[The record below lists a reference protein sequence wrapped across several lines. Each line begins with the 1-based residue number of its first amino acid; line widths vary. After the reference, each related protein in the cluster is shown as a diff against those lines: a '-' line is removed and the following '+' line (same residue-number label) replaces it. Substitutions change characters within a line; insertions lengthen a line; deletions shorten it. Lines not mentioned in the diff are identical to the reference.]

1 LGYTV
6 ALKLKE
12 EKFFVYPEASP
23 KKIMEGR
30 GERPKGRPAGNL
42 GQRFDLVIWEKTTDN
57 IKAVLEIKQA
67 WDIAGLKS
75 DREKISKFI
84 KHKQYVK
91 SGYLLAY
98 TEAKGVKRVQTLEN
112 RLKNWKQVLLARLWA
127 PISTSKAT
135 VTIVG
140 PSVCFVYYNYEI
152 GIIYLRGH
160 VVLQKQI
167 L

>member
-1 LGYTV
+1 MTKLEEAILEGAKTAQKDYFNMTGGYWLWHGPEYFISYTV
-6 ALKLKE
+6 AMKLKE
-12 EKFFVYPEASP
+12 EKFLVYPEASP

-84 KHKQYVK
+84 KQKQYVK
-91 SGYLLAY
+91 SGYLLTY
-98 TEAKGVKRVQTLEN
+98 TQAKGVKRVQTLEN
-112 RLKNWKQVLLARLWA
+112 RLKRA
-127 PISTSKAT
+127 
-135 VTIVG
+135 
-140 PSVCFVYYNYEI
+140 
-152 GIIYLRGH
+152 
-160 VVLQKQI
+160 
-167 L
+167 